1 MDIEELR
8 AKAAWIYSL
17 TGNRCPYQVETLQ
30 DLLNY
35 IETVM
40 FRYSPLVL
48 TGAQIRDLTELGES
62 LTIPPEVLRARR
74 LKEEARISQEQW
86 KRLEQIPRWFEWRNN
101 RGKALSRIGAFR
113 ARREMGEQTR
123 HKIIRLWKRLASMP
137 KRERARHIAVSC
149 QLTDR
154 HVRRVVRALG
164 LE

>member
-1 MDIEELR
+1 MDIGELR
-8 AKAAWIYSL
+8 AKATWIYSL
-17 TGNRCPYQVETLQ
+17 TGNRCPWQVETVQ

-35 IETVM
+35 IETVI
-40 FRYSPLVL
+40 FRYGPLDL
-48 TGAQIRDLTELGES
+48 TGAQVRDLTELGES

-74 LKEEARISQEQW
+74 LKEEQDLQEW
-86 KRLEQIPRWFEWRNN
+86 DKHLGEFSRGLEWRNN
-101 RGKALSRIGAFR
+101 RGKALSRIAAS
-113 ARREMGEQTR
+113 ARKEMGEQTR

-137 KRERARHIAVSC
+137 KRERARRIAASC